1 MDVEFPVTA
10 WRYHLD
16 LAIEGLDRQNLVDAL
31 EGEDLGM
38 FEDLPREDAYESIRG
53 GRLRYDAARGD
64 PMPGF
69 PKDLAVLSLFLFQ
82 IVKGLEVA
90 ERYAAENVTDDVR
103 AWKVVA
109 RRGEWVRI
117 PLEVRRDDG
126 GRFVVDDDADDLEV
140 MRARWASYPP
150 WFQDGMRRKHPS
162 LRDL

>member
-1 MDVEFPVTA
+1 MSLEFPVTA
-10 WRYHLD
+10 WRYRFD
-16 LAIEGLDRQNLVDAL
+16 LAVEGFDRQNLVDAL

-38 FEDLPREDAYESIRG
+38 FEDLPRADAYRAILA
-53 GRLRYDAARGD
+53 GRLRYDAVRD
-64 PMPGF
+64 EPFPGF
-69 PKDLAVLSLFLFQ
+69 PADLAVFSLFLFA

-90 ERYAAENVTDDVR
+90 ERYAAENLTDDVR

-117 PLEVRRDDG
+117 PLEVTRDAE

-140 MRARWASYPP
+140 MRSRWTTYPL

-162 LRDL
+162 MRDL